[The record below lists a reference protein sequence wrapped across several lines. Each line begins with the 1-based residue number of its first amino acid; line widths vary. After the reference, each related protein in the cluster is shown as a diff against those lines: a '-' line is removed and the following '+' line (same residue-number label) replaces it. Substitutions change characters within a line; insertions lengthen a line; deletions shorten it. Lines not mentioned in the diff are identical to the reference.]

1 MGNDYPAVPSSKALI
16 KKIVTVFEKLLAEG
30 KFKLQGIRV
39 IPGGLEGVKDGFAE
53 VKAGKANQLKLVYT
67 I

>member
-16 KKIVTVFEKLLAEG
+16 KKIVTVFENLLAEG

>member
-1 MGNDYPAVPSSKALI
+1 MGNDYPANPSAIALI
-16 KKIVTVFEKLLAEG
+16 KKFSPIFEKLLAEG
-30 KFKLQGIRV
+30 KYKLQGIRV

-53 VKAGKANQLKLVYT
+53 VKAGKASQLKLVYT